1 MKVAVDTN
9 ILLRVMIGDDE
20 RQAAIARSL
29 LEDSEAIV
37 ISVVVLCEAIWV
49 MRRIFKL
56 PSKQIIDA
64 MSILLDDPRIE
75 TDWPAYEAGMTT
87 FKAGGDFA
95 DGVIAA
101 DSRRL
106 GAGTVATFDRQA
118 AGRLQRAGIPV
129 TLLG

>member
-1 MKVAVDTN
+1 MRIAVDTN
-9 ILLRVMIGDDE
+9 VILRVMIEDDE
-20 RQAAIARSL
+20 AQAAIARTL
-29 LEDSEAIV
+29 LDKAEAIV

-56 PSKQIIDA
+56 PTAQIIDA
-64 MSILLDDPRIE
+64 LSAVIDDPRVE
-75 TDWPAYEAGMTT
+75 TDWPAYEAGMAT

-95 DGVIAA
+95 DGVIVA

-106 GAGTVATFDRQA
+106 GAATVATFDRA
-118 AGRLQRAGIPV
+118 AADLLRCSGLAV